1 MLPEQLL
8 VLVLGS
14 NLGNRQ
20 LTLHKATAK
29 LCAYFGAEIAKSSIY
44 ETAAWGLNEQP
55 VFLNQALV
63 FNTNKPPLEI
73 LSFIKNLEV
82 ELGRLPR
89 AHWDKREIDIDIIL
103 YGETIFKNEILQIPH
118 PQMANRRFVL
128 EPICEILPGL
138 VHPELNLT
146 MTALLSAC
154 PDPLKVQKLDS
165 DIN

>member
-1 MLPEQLL
+1 MLE
-8 VLVLGS
+8 
-14 NLGNRQ
+14 
-20 LTLHKATAK
+20 KARNK
-29 LCAYFGAEIAKSSIY
+29 LCEFFGEFYAMSSLY

-55 VFLNQALV
+55 VFLNQELV

-128 EPICEILPGL
+128 EPICEILPEL

-146 MTALLSAC
+146 MTTLLSAC

-165 DIN
+165 NIN

>member
-1 MLPEQLL
+1 MLE
-8 VLVLGS
+8 
-14 NLGNRQ
+14 
-20 LTLHKATAK
+20 KARNK
-29 LCAYFGAEIAKSSIY
+29 LCEFFGEVYAMSSLY
-44 ETAAWGLNEQP
+44 ETAAWGLNKQP

-63 FNTNKPPLEI
+63 FNTNTLPLEI
-73 LSFIKNLEV
+73 LSLIKNLEI

-128 EPICEILPGL
+128 EPICEILPEL

-146 MTALLSAC
+146 MTTLLSAC
-154 PDPLKVQKLDS
+154 TDPLKVQKLDS